1 MGIKHRAD
9 SGFRKFRVVRK
20 LCLGGQVSSFEMPYV
35 SYPNL
40 GVHFPS
46 VHSEMQQKKYSL
58 LILILTLCFTGS
70 AFAQTVPLYSIKG
83 NVRILIGLEM
93 LAPLEPAYI
102 QVSPNSSATLTDSL
116 GEFEID
122 SLVAGIYDI
131 KLDMLGYP
139 TLDTT
144 LVITEDVEDFLLLV
158 FSECSINGDIAQR
171 DISEHKPR
179 LLIIG
184 GIAPVW
190 YESDPEF
197 QEKYGVTY
205 FDFGCI
211 SPGSECASQYNNVIF
226 KYLDQ
231 KYGKSWRK
239 EVRKDVVGFKKR
251 R

>member
-1 MGIKHRAD
+1 VDFLSTGINQSIKE
-9 SGFRKFRVVRK
+9 V
-20 LCLGGQVSSFEMPYV
+20 
-35 SYPNL
+35 

-83 NVRILIGLEM
+83 NVRILIGLEI
-93 LAPLEPAYI
+93 LAPVEPAYI
-102 QVSPNSSATLTDSL
+102 QVSPNSSVTIADSL

-131 KLDMLGYP
+131 KLDMFGYP

-144 LVITEDVEDFLLLV
+144 LEITENVEDFLFLI
-158 FSECSINGDIAQR
+158 FAECDINGEIAQR
-171 DISEHKPR
+171 DISEQKPR

-205 FDFGCI
+205 FDYGCV

>member
-1 MGIKHRAD
+1 
-9 SGFRKFRVVRK
+9 
-20 LCLGGQVSSFEMPYV
+20 
-35 SYPNL
+35 
-40 GVHFPS
+40 
-46 VHSEMQQKKYSL
+46 
-58 LILILTLCFTGS
+58 
-70 AFAQTVPLYSIKG
+70 
-83 NVRILIGLEM
+83 M
-93 LAPLEPAYI
+93 LAPVEPAYI
-102 QVSPNSSATLTDSL
+102 QVSQNSSVTLTDSL

-144 LVITEDVEDFLLLV
+144 LVITEDVEDILLLV

-211 SPGSECASQYNNVIF
+211 SPGLECASQYNKVIF